1 MIEYNN
7 TKTMGITSIDNGKVE
22 VKIPLTNGGFWEK
35 EYNKSDL
42 IQQLINDFKEENNED
57 IPEEYM
63 NDWKEKNES
72 FKMTDEIRTL
82 VPNEINTCLVFSQ
95 RVHNIVVGEEEKIP
109 DFIGKPFSDP
119 FEVIVFHKRDKSLKI
134 QKYDYNTINEEGL
147 NHYSSSSA
155 YCNGDNNL
163 FISGGEKRDGNIIE
177 KFWKINL
184 ENQAIETFKMP
195 PKKNHSMIYISGG
208 YTFIVGG
215 NDKKTYFFDDQ
226 NNQICKSSDLN
237 NNRTEPALILVS
249 DSLYCFDNIN
259 SKNSDE
265 PFTCE
270 KMDLKEDNPKWVLI
284 TPIIDSSIINQ
295 KMNQKFF
302 GVAKTNDNNVLFLG
316 GNMDNNQEEGVYNYK
331 YVIGGNVI
339 EPSDVPF
346 QEYNLK
352 EKTFLTF
359 KKDIEYI
366 LPDFNRLHPE
376 VLFFQKNKNKL
387 SLLKYEP
394 KTTKSKDNDS
404 PIIEHKFNFNMP
416 IIIPNNNNKE
426 KADLNIDKNKD
437 IDIKKSG
444 GYNLGIDTGNI
455 GEIKVDIGGPNI
467 EIQNPSYNINI
478 ESKNLP
484 NKSLDDNQENKK
496 IFSND
501 SKNINMDL
509 NGMGGII
516 TPNINIETNKGTD
529 NIKGN
534 LDIGGEIKIDGPE
547 INPDIHLPQT
557 DDKPPTITDN
567 FNLNVPEIKINGDFD
582 GPKID
587 LNKDISTKILLDD
600 IIKCKEEG
608 NIGNNDLNL
617 KLNTPQ
623 INIEGTKID
632 SNINHP
638 KFDNESN
645 NSQIKFEGPKIDSN
659 LGINFNNPDIKIDG
673 PKIDTSIKPPNYEN
687 PQIEIAA
694 PKLDTN
700 IQNPN
705 LNIEVNIPKIESQKI
720 EGKIEGPNL
729 NMKEDNIQN
738 LNINGTNI
746 NIPSGKIDIE
756 RPKINNDL
764 NGNLKIKTNLSNINF
779 NKDFF
784 LEGTIIGTK
793 DNKNLKKDSSLNGI
807 IPGAKGNVNIN
818 LEGSKKNDEDI
829 YMSGIIDPNIKLKG
843 NAPGMEI
850 KGPKLSIPS
859 TDINVNKNIN
869 INGNIAGFD
878 GAKIDSKFEPNIELP
893 SANLKINKPT
903 IKKDDQITG
912 IIPGKNVNLK
922 APNVDIKGN
931 NDIISGTIPGIK
943 VNGPKIGVPKIDI
956 NKPGMNVNLKA
967 PNVDIKG
974 NNDNFITGTIPGI
987 KVNGPKIDVPKIDIN
1002 KPGMNVK
1009 LDAPNV
1015 DIKGNNND
1023 IITGTIPG
1031 MNVKLDAPNVDIK
1044 GNNIITGDIPGI
1056 KVNGPKIDVPK
1067 FDVNGPGMNV
1077 NLKAPNVDIKGKDE
1091 LSGIIPGIKSGK
1103 VDIKGPK
1110 VNVNAPSAK
1119 VNIKEPNINVKG
1131 PHYKAYINERDS
1143 YISGV
1148 LPGINDIK
1156 TSNINLP
1163 SGKFDIEGPKI
1174 STNINGNQN
1183 INLGKLEGPNV
1194 DLNFKGDKI
1203 NIPDINIK
1211 NSDLNGNIDGK
1222 INLKGQNPNLNGK
1235 TDFNLNGPKISIDGP
1250 SINNMNDFVLAGI
1263 IPSKNEKNREII
1275 YDKSIN
1281 VNGDINSKLNT
1292 KNKLNFHGNE
1302 NDINLDLGELKGSRK
1317 VKDSNMNELDYN
1329 LKVSQNKL
1337 NISGNNFQTEPINT
1351 NILINQ
1357 GNNIQN
1363 DLNLDIKNPII
1374 NLQYPK
1380 FDVNT
1385 DNKMDFKGSNN
1396 LEIGGGEIGG
1406 GLNLSKNNDENKFGF
1421 NVNIGG
1427 GNKGIDIDT
1436 NFNELKNSYQEDKN
1450 KENKNILNNGVSIR
1464 RNFNTKLPMVGV
1476 KDNNFISS
1484 KIAEAGRFD
1493 GDNINIDITKTA
1505 NVGINGQKMG
1515 DRIEY

>member
-1 MIEYNN
+1 
-7 TKTMGITSIDNGKVE
+7 
-22 VKIPLTNGGFWEK
+22 
-35 EYNKSDL
+35 
-42 IQQLINDFKEENNED
+42 
-57 IPEEYM
+57 
-63 NDWKEKNES
+63 
-72 FKMTDEIRTL
+72 
-82 VPNEINTCLVFSQ
+82 
-95 RVHNIVVGEEEKIP
+95 
-109 DFIGKPFSDP
+109 
-119 FEVIVFHKRDKSLKI
+119 
-134 QKYDYNTINEEGL
+134 
-147 NHYSSSSA
+147 
-155 YCNGDNNL
+155 
-163 FISGGEKRDGNIIE
+163 
-177 KFWKINL
+177 
-184 ENQAIETFKMP
+184 
-195 PKKNHSMIYISGG
+195 
-208 YTFIVGG
+208 
-215 NDKKTYFFDDQ
+215 
-226 NNQICKSSDLN
+226 
-237 NNRTEPALILVS
+237 
-249 DSLYCFDNIN
+249 
-259 SKNSDE
+259 
-265 PFTCE
+265 
-270 KMDLKEDNPKWVLI
+270 
-284 TPIIDSSIINQ
+284 
-295 KMNQKFF
+295 
-302 GVAKTNDNNVLFLG
+302 
-316 GNMDNNQEEGVYNYK
+316 
-331 YVIGGNVI
+331 
-339 EPSDVPF
+339 
-346 QEYNLK
+346 
-352 EKTFLTF
+352 
-359 KKDIEYI
+359 
-366 LPDFNRLHPE
+366 
-376 VLFFQKNKNKL
+376 
-387 SLLKYEP
+387 
-394 KTTKSKDNDS
+394 
-404 PIIEHKFNFNMP
+404 
-416 IIIPNNNNKE
+416 
-426 KADLNIDKNKD
+426 
-437 IDIKKSG
+437 
-444 GYNLGIDTGNI
+444 
-455 GEIKVDIGGPNI
+455 
-467 EIQNPSYNINI
+467 
-478 ESKNLP
+478 
-484 NKSLDDNQENKK
+484 
-496 IFSND
+496 
-501 SKNINMDL
+501 
-509 NGMGGII
+509 
-516 TPNINIETNKGTD
+516 
-529 NIKGN
+529 
-534 LDIGGEIKIDGPE
+534 
-547 INPDIHLPQT
+547 
-557 DDKPPTITDN
+557 
-567 FNLNVPEIKINGDFD
+567 
-582 GPKID
+582 
-587 LNKDISTKILLDD
+587 
-600 IIKCKEEG
+600 
-608 NIGNNDLNL
+608 
-617 KLNTPQ
+617 
-623 INIEGTKID
+623 
-632 SNINHP
+632 
-638 KFDNESN
+638 
-645 NSQIKFEGPKIDSN
+645 
-659 LGINFNNPDIKIDG
+659 
-673 PKIDTSIKPPNYEN
+673 
-687 PQIEIAA
+687 
-694 PKLDTN
+694 
-700 IQNPN
+700 
-705 LNIEVNIPKIESQKI
+705 
-720 EGKIEGPNL
+720 
-729 NMKEDNIQN
+729 
-738 LNINGTNI
+738 
-746 NIPSGKIDIE
+746 
-756 RPKINNDL
+756 
-764 NGNLKIKTNLSNINF
+764 
-779 NKDFF
+779 
-784 LEGTIIGTK
+784 
-793 DNKNLKKDSSLNGI
+793 
-807 IPGAKGNVNIN
+807 
-818 LEGSKKNDEDI
+818 
-829 YMSGIIDPNIKLKG
+829 
-843 NAPGMEI
+843 MEI

-912 IIPGKNVNLK
+912 IIPGMNVNLK

-943 VNGPKIGVPKIDI
+943 VNGPKIDVPKIDI

-1235 TDFNLNGPKISIDGP
+1235 TDFNLNGPKISINGP

-1281 VNGDINSKLNT
+1281 INGDINSKLNT
-1292 KNKLNFHGNE
+1292 KNKLNFHGNV

-1337 NISGNNFQTEPINT
+1337 KISGNNFQSEPNNT

-1385 DNKMDFKGSNN
+1385 DNKIGIKGSNN

-1427 GNKGIDIDT
+1427 GIKGIDIDT
-1436 NFNELKNSYQEDKN
+1436 NFNELKNSSQEDKN
-1450 KENKNILNNGVSIR
+1450 KENKNSLNKGVSIKR
-1464 RNFNTKLPMVGV
+1464 SFNTKLPTVGI

-1493 GDNINIDITKTA
+1493 GNNINIDLTKTA
-1505 NVGINGQKMG
+1505 NVGINGQKIG